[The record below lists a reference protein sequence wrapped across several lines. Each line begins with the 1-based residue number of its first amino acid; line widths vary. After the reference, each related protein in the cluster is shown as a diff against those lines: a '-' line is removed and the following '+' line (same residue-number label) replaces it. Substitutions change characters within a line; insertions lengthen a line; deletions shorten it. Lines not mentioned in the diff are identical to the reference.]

1 MTENQI
7 ELPAEVVSEYY
18 DNDCVRVIITPPS
31 GVPSPDWEAWAYG
44 AFPFHVAEVSRITEN
59 GRLLLS
65 VLLDESD
72 EGEGEVKTPK
82 TFRLVPPVNQSYGKS
97 MPIVTVN
104 MNGAEWTPPPPTP
117 SQPPAKIDTCSKPV
131 RVRSDTH
138 ARIRMLSKR
147 LGLGIADTIHAAV
160 DAMIDG

>member
-1 MTENQI
+1 V
-7 ELPAEVVSEYY
+7 PAKIVEEYY
-18 DNDCVRVIITPPS
+18 ASDCVRVIVAPPADVQS
-31 GVPSPDWEAWAYG
+31 TDWEAWAYG
-44 AFPFHVAEVSRITEN
+44 AFPFHVSEVSRITEN
-59 GRLLLS
+59 GRILLS

-147 LGLGIADTIHAAV
+147 LGLGVADTIDRAV
-160 DAMIDG
+160 TAMIGGKPRNPHG